1 MKMTTLNM
9 KGGVFV
15 LVFLIV
21 SLNLVSASVELNTA
35 LLKVSLKENSEVL
48 KSFSLSS
55 IKQDDVFFSSEG
67 VDGISFEEEN
77 VVLGVNEDKT
87 ISVKFNSAGLLPGVY
102 FGNIRIKT
110 SAEMLML
117 PVILEVES
125 QDLFFDAD
133 LDIPPAYSSVSPG
146 ENLVVQVK
154 VFDLTFG
161 TNGFNN
167 PSVNIDYSI
176 YRQDGVLLV
185 SEEDSLI
192 VDKTASFSKSFQLSK
207 DLERGNYFSVVQ
219 VKYGSSIGVSSAIFT
234 IDGLASSG
242 FTFGNFNSNFFIVLF
257 AIIFIVGIGLML
269 YCSVKSRDKL
279 FLDLKREN
287 SLELKR
293 QREFLLAQQKLLRN
307 TGVPKQAVQKQ
318 IKEKVNN
325 LKKVQSKRMEELKIL
340 KKKKS
345 SPSVLKKKMID
356 WKSQGYNTVVLESK
370 LNGVGAKEMSTLM
383 SKWKKQG
390 YKK

>member
-176 YRQDGVLLV
+176 YRQDGG
-185 SEEDSLI
+185 DR
-192 VDKTASFSKSFQLSK
+192 K
-207 DLERGNYFSVVQ
+207 SVV
-219 VKYGSSIGVSSAIFT
+219 
-234 IDGLASSG
+234 
-242 FTFGNFNSNFFIVLF
+242 
-257 AIIFIVGIGLML
+257 
-269 YCSVKSRDKL
+269 
-279 FLDLKREN
+279 
-287 SLELKR
+287 
-293 QREFLLAQQKLLRN
+293 
-307 TGVPKQAVQKQ
+307 
-318 IKEKVNN
+318 
-325 LKKVQSKRMEELKIL
+325 
-340 KKKKS
+340 
-345 SPSVLKKKMID
+345 
-356 WKSQGYNTVVLESK
+356 
-370 LNGVGAKEMSTLM
+370 
-383 SKWKKQG
+383 
-390 YKK
+390 